1 MERYRVHQPAG
12 VAVELLRIFSVGLI
26 FVLTDHIFFFCFGG
40 VCKKQSFQDFQR
52 YCVLPHFCA
61 SLRHD
66 AWYFPP
72 TFLHLVSRHCIGIEP
87 YKRSNLAW

>member
-26 FVLTDHIFFFCFGG
+26 FVLTDHVSFLFRS
-40 VCKKQSFQDFQR
+40 VCKKQGFQDFRR
-52 YCVLPHFCA
+52 YCVLPRFCA
-61 SLRHD
+61 SLRRD

-72 TFLHLVSRHCIGIEP
+72 TFLHLVSHHCIGIEP
-87 YKRSNLAW
+87 YTRSNLAW